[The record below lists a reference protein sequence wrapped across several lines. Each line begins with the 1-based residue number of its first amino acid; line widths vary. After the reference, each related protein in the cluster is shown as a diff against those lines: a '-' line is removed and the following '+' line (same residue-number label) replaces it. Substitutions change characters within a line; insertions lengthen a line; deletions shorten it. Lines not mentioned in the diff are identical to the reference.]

1 VHVDNKQGSRR
12 KTSPHH
18 RSDPVRCTQQRYL
31 PTNEKRE
38 SSGEVTTRAAQHT
51 LMVEEEEHMLMVEE
65 EEHMVMVEEEE
76 HMAMGIGGGC
86 VESAGREHLVISCPV
101 RKESPALDSGLE
113 PSPGKFVASRN

>member
-65 EEHMVMVEEEE
+65 EEHMLMVEEEEHMVMVEEEV

-101 RKESPALDSGLE
+101 RKESPALD
-113 PSPGKFVASRN
+113 